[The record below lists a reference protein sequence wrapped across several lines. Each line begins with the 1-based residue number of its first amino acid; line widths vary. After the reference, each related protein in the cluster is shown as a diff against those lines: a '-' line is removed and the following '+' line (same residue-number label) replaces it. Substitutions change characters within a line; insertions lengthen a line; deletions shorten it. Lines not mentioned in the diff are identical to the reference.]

1 MKVLE
6 LILKDYK
13 RMANRNN
20 NKFIFK
26 PKAKVNIILGS
37 NGMGKSSL
45 LKELLPNVEDTKKEY
60 EEDGYKILTFE
71 HNSRLYK
78 ISFSK
83 EENKY
88 SFIVDDEELN
98 PSYNMKTFK
107 RLIEE
112 TFNLSKEV
120 FNLLIGI
127 DNFSSMSLNERK
139 KWFTEILSDTDYEY
153 GLFIYNKARVRYRE
167 LTGMLKLIE
176 SKLLKEHQDLKNNN
190 INKNDINNQI
200 QYLINIKNNITSS
213 LSKPDS
219 RFINQSRLKE
229 AIYEYDKLSNIEIDL
244 NIDNKILTIKNKL
257 DNIKSNI
264 NNINNQINQLSD
276 ALNKSEKIVELE
288 KELIMITKRL
298 KDFKNDNILTPKEQ
312 VEVYNT
318 ITSNY
323 TELIDTFNGL
333 VEFKLTTSVKDIPII
348 VEKITNIDSKLKN
361 LNKDINTIEVKLKD
375 LEEKKNHSLTCPK
388 CNNIFNPDFN
398 KNQYEDYLSKHS
410 KLLKEIT
417 SLEKEKITLDKLLE
431 QLYSKK
437 ELMIKLSNFVLHNE
451 AMKKLFKTFTENKKL
466 EFNTKEVYVDFKNYY
481 YFLKDNI
488 DLIKLTL
495 RKNEIEEQLNFVKNI
510 NKQNKDKLESLL
522 RKISDDKIKLIDEL
536 DKYNKEYNKLK
547 SIKTKMDKKVELG
560 SEIIE
565 LLKQMHNLKM
575 YKYKEAIYK
584 YNLNIID
591 MINPM
596 VNELKDK
603 VTSVEIKEN
612 KIKELE
618 DEKKEYTERR
628 KAISQILDALSPNKG
643 LLAKGLVEFI
653 NSVIDDINKVI
664 SNIFDY
670 DLMIKPIDLEN
681 GKLDF
686 SFKLIS
692 KGNEIT
698 DISKGSSGMKEVIDL
713 AFKLVSMNILGMDDY
728 PLILDEFGRALDP
741 VHRSNAYEYINEL
754 SNEQFSQVFIVTHNE
769 DVFSRFPNAN
779 IVLLDKNHYT
789 IEK

>member
-591 MINPM
+591 MINSM